1 MSLSYSDLATGA
13 VRSWVL
19 LYTAGLAHEAREAR
33 RAEIDSDLW
42 EHMSASHSDGDA
54 AQTVREMLSRW
65 LRGITADIFWRFS
78 LKGEPR
84 MVSQDIFVR
93 AGGVAILVIVASL
106 IGLVAANFGIGTG
119 EYFRDHFPKFA
130 GETGRGSLG
139 MVVGG
144 VLAFA
149 AVFGAGALF
158 WTFRPYQPLMASL
171 GAALLVVAGLAM
183 VASVTAGVLLI
194 DLAEEWTAR
203 GAVINDGV
211 WASAHHVAKIHE
223 GLGFTS
229 AFFLIGSLAV
239 FGGLISA
246 KGAVPRWVGWIGA
259 ASGLALG
266 LALIGSAAG
275 EAPFWWTFVASAAL
289 GLLWLVVTGAW
300 LAVKGVYQPAN

>member
-1 MSLSYSDLATGA
+1 MISRNSPVKPAAAALAWWLAAYSLLPRCSVPGPCFGPLGP
-13 VRSWVL
+13 
-19 LYTAGLAHEAREAR
+19 
-33 RAEIDSDLW
+33 IN
-42 EHMSASHSDGDA
+42 
-54 AQTVREMLSRW
+54 RW
-65 LRGITADIFWRFS
+65 
-78 LKGEPR
+78 
-84 MVSQDIFVR
+84 
-93 AGGVAILVIVASL
+93 
-106 IGLVAANFGIGTG
+106 
-119 EYFRDHFPKFA
+119 
-130 GETGRGSLG
+130 
-139 MVVGG
+139 
-144 VLAFA
+144 
-149 AVFGAGALF
+149 
-158 WTFRPYQPLMASL
+158 SL

-275 EAPFWWTFVASAAL
+275 EAPFWWTFVASARL
-289 GLLWLVVTGAW
+289 FP
-300 LAVKGVYQPAN
+300 YQPAN